1 MKSGR
6 RLLPVLLAV
15 LALPALA
22 IDYRSVD
29 VPAAVLY
36 DSPSQKG
43 SKLYLLK
50 QYTPLEVVVKLEGW
64 TKVRDAEGTMAWV
77 EAKALSERRMVV
89 VTAPRADVRKE
100 ANAEAPLVFEVE
112 KWVALELVEAGP
124 AGWAKVRHRDGAQGY
139 VKVTLIWGL

>member
-6 RLLPVLLAV
+6 LLPALLAT

-50 QYTPLEVVVKLEGW
+50 QYTPLEIVVKLDGW

-77 EAKALSERRMVV
+77 EAKSLSERRMVV

-100 ANAEAPLVFEVE
+100 ASAEAPLAFEVE

-124 AGWAKVRHRDGAQGY
+124 AGWAKVRHRDGTQGY